1 MADNS
6 DTSLRDRIDAVEE
19 AFEYMLAYANQ
30 GREEEDKSEDSGIRA
45 FLSRAA
51 DALDGVHETAADA
64 AAQLEPDQAIWQSYL
79 AILEED
85 AARARTFI
93 LFTLAQPNLSSET
106 VDNLNTTNHMR
117 TVLTDLFLLDS
128 AFQSHQSG

>member
-1 MADNS
+1 MADAS
-6 DTSLRDRIDAVEE
+6 GSSLRERIDAVEE

-45 FLSRAA
+45 FLTRAA
-51 DALDGVHETAADA
+51 DALDGIHEAATSA
-64 AAQLEPDQAIWQSYL
+64 ATELETDQTIWQSYL
-79 AILEED
+79 SILEED

-93 LFTLAQPNLSSET
+93 QFTLAQPNLSSEA
-106 VDNLNTTNHMR
+106 VDNLNATNHMR

-128 AFQSHQSG
+128 GFESHK